1 MNGVNTPELP
11 IWEALPPLREALAW
25 APLTLSQAPPG
36 AGKSTALPLS
46 LLDEPWLGQRK
57 LLLLQ
62 PRRVAARAVAT
73 RLAQSLG
80 ERLGQTVGLRVRF
93 ETQVSEATRLEVMT
107 QGVLLRR
114 LQRDPELSG
123 VGLILFDEFHER
135 SLDGD
140 LSLALL
146 REVQAALRDDL
157 RLLLMS
163 ATLPLG
169 LTEKL
174 GNPPLVV
181 SEGRSYPVSLHY
193 LAADPS
199 DVIAAMPA
207 AIERAAREREGDILA
222 FLPGLSEIRRVQRA
236 LQLPEIDILPLHGD
250 LPLSEQQRALQ
261 PGPRRRVVLASSI
274 AETSL
279 TLPGVRAVVDSGLS
293 RSQQYDAGRGLSRLV
308 TARVSRDSAEQR
320 AGRAGRV
327 APGAAYRLWSERTQA
342 TLLPERPPEILG
354 ADLSALR
361 LQLAGWGALPEGLPW
376 LDAPSAAHLEAAESL
391 LRALG
396 ALEEGRITPRGR
408 QLLDLPTHPRLANML
423 LGAAEQGLG
432 AMGADLAALLEE
444 RDPLPRGSGSDV
456 TLRLE
461 ALRRFRAGE
470 PVGAERAALER
481 VERLSQQWRRLLKVT
496 SDGEDLAKAGK
507 LLLLAYPERAAQQ
520 RPSQAG
526 QYLLA
531 GGQGAALSED
541 DPLLGSPYLLAAQ
554 LDMRA
559 ATGRIL
565 LAAELD
571 PAELTPNTQERV
583 EWDTRLGA
591 ISAREEARYGALLLR
606 QRPLAQVPEALLLSA
621 LEAGLRRE
629 GLGLLPWDAATRQWQ
644 ARVLSLRAWR
654 PEEGWPDVGDEAL
667 LSDLSWLRPFLTRA
681 RRRDDFAR
689 VPLLSALETLLPWN
703 LRQPLS
709 DLAPTHLGVPSGHRI
724 ALEYR
729 AGEAPILAVKLQ
741 ELFGLADTPTVNAGR
756 TPVLLHLLSPARRPV
771 QITQDLRSF
780 WEKGYFE
787 VRKDLRG
794 QYPKHPWPD
803 DPWSASPTRGTK
815 KRP

>member
-46 LLDEPWLGQRK
+46 LLAEPWLGQRK

-250 LPLSEQQRALQ
+250 LPS
-261 PGPRRRVVLASSI
+261 VSS
-274 AETSL
+274 
-279 TLPGVRAVVDSGLS
+279 
-293 RSQQYDAGRGLSRLV
+293 
-308 TARVSRDSAEQR
+308 
-320 AGRAGRV
+320 
-327 APGAAYRLWSERTQA
+327 
-342 TLLPERPPEILG
+342 
-354 ADLSALR
+354 SALCN
-361 LQLAGWGALPEGLPW
+361 LAPAGGWCSPAALP
-376 LDAPSAAHLEAAESL
+376 
-391 LRALG
+391 
-396 ALEEGRITPRGR
+396 
-408 QLLDLPTHPRLANML
+408 
-423 LGAAEQGLG
+423 
-432 AMGADLAALLEE
+432 
-444 RDPLPRGSGSDV
+444 
-456 TLRLE
+456 
-461 ALRRFRAGE
+461 
-470 PVGAERAALER
+470 
-481 VERLSQQWRRLLKVT
+481 K
-496 SDGEDLAKAGK
+496 
-507 LLLLAYPERAAQQ
+507 
-520 RPSQAG
+520 
-526 QYLLA
+526 
-531 GGQGAALSED
+531 
-541 DPLLGSPYLLAAQ
+541 
-554 LDMRA
+554 
-559 ATGRIL
+559 
-565 LAAELD
+565 
-571 PAELTPNTQERV
+571 PA
-583 EWDTRLGA
+583 
-591 ISAREEARYGALLLR
+591 
-606 QRPLAQVPEALLLSA
+606 
-621 LEAGLRRE
+621 
-629 GLGLLPWDAATRQWQ
+629 
-644 ARVLSLRAWR
+644 
-654 PEEGWPDVGDEAL
+654 
-667 LSDLSWLRPFLTRA
+667 
-681 RRRDDFAR
+681 
-689 VPLLSALETLLPWN
+689 
-703 LRQPLS
+703 
-709 DLAPTHLGVPSGHRI
+709 
-724 ALEYR
+724 
-729 AGEAPILAVKLQ
+729 
-741 ELFGLADTPTVNAGR
+741 
-756 TPVLLHLLSPARRPV
+756 
-771 QITQDLRSF
+771 
-780 WEKGYFE
+780 
-787 VRKDLRG
+787 
-794 QYPKHPWPD
+794 
-803 DPWSASPTRGTK
+803 
-815 KRP
+815 